1 MEVNKYMWTVQGES
15 VRPRPW
21 CRSVLAGVA
30 WSCML
35 CSAPLGWD
43 SCLLS
48 HSVPCNRV
56 RGDSCQGGRKS
67 YQKHVAQLQL
77 AFAASACSCIE
88 EMGKQYFKLQE
99 LTSCFLEL
107 RNLALS
113 EVRLCWA
120 RLVSEV
126 TPVFC
131 VAFQLRDTW
140 ESMLFTKSGRD
151 AKILY

>member
-88 EMGKQYFKLQE
+88 EMGKQYLNCK
-99 LTSCFLEL
+99 
-107 RNLALS
+107 N
-113 EVRLCWA
+113 
-120 RLVSEV
+120 
-126 TPVFC
+126 
-131 VAFQLRDTW
+131 
-140 ESMLFTKSGRD
+140 
-151 AKILY
+151 